1 MQKVFICSPYRGD
14 IEHNVKVAKDAG
26 RIAAK
31 TGYVPIIPHLVF
43 PQFLNDDLP
52 DERILGIKLGAE
64 LLKASDMM
72 WLIGSKVTKGMK
84 YELEIA
90 KKMRIPI
97 RCYDERLDR
106 ITLDTL
112 SIDEQRRTILRD
124 PSRDE
129 LAPHRPQEQQR
140 KPKDRGRNR

>member
-1 MQKVFICSPYRGD
+1 MQQVFICSPYRGD
-14 IEHNVKVAKDAG
+14 IEHNIKVARDAG

-31 TGYVPIIPHLVF
+31 SGYVPVIPHLMY
-43 PQFLNDDLP
+43 PQFLRDDLP
-52 DERILGIKLGAE
+52 DERILGIQLGAE

-72 WLIGSKVTKGMK
+72 WLIGTKITKGMK

-106 ITLDTL
+106 ITPDTL
-112 SIDEQRRTILRD
+112 SIDDRV
-124 PSRDE
+124 DE
-129 LAPHRPQEQQR
+129 EFLAELNGAHIV
-140 KPKDRGRNR
+140 

>member
-14 IEHNVKVAKDAG
+14 IEHNVKVARDAG

-31 TGYVPIIPHLVF
+31 TGYVPLIPHLVY

-72 WLIGSKVTKGMK
+72 WLIGTEITKGMS

-90 KKMRIPI
+90 KQMHIPV
-97 RCYDERLDR
+97 RCYDADLNR
-106 ITLDTL
+106 ITPDTL
-112 SIDEQRRTILRD
+112 SIDDRATDEYLAALRGAT
-124 PSRDE
+124 
-129 LAPHRPQEQQR
+129 LI
-140 KPKDRGRNR
+140 